1 MLGVSGAIGV
11 GLLAAPF
18 VSAQSAAQEQER
30 AGLNLVVGEP
40 LEFGRVVVPHKGA
53 CRYEI
58 STSGKSSATGE
69 TECAFLTPPFPGAFE
84 IHCKPGV
91 SIEIDIASMPH
102 GDASGHVGQVQFVW
116 AIDGSAPGA
125 DTRPFACGR
134 DGRSDLKVGAVIV
147 VEHGAQAAGPHL
159 AGAIQLRAQYLEF
172 QEL

>member
-1 MLGVSGAIGV
+1 MI
-11 GLLAAPF
+11 AAPCAL
-18 VSAQSAAQEQER
+18 AQTGLDQAGR
-30 AGLNLVVGEP
+30 APLNLLVGEP
-40 LEFGRVVVPHKGA
+40 LEFGSVVIPRSGA

-58 STSGKSSATGE
+58 STDGKSRASGSP
-69 TECAFLTPPFPGAFE
+69 ECAFLSPPFPGAFE

-91 SIEIDIASMPH
+91 PIEIDMASMPH
-102 GDASGHVGQVQFVW
+102 GDVSGGVGQVQFVW
-116 AIDGSAPGA
+116 AIDGNAPGA
-125 DTRPFACGR
+125 DTRPFACDR